1 MMFGLFIKKIQFSMN
16 EAYLI
21 ERYSG
26 KDFKKNTK
34 ISLQKNQELIV
45 VYPDGLSETL
55 KNQFDI
61 KLKEKVK
68 YLFYAQSNRSVQ
80 SVNWGTKSRV
90 SIEVNGKAQTL
101 GGYGTIEF
109 RLMNPMRYIEKRMG
123 TATFVTPEMLTDLVL
138 SKIPQE
144 LLQVVMDLS
153 DKQKK
158 DINTLTVAVKKGLQ
172 TQMTEV
178 LNEMGIE
185 LTDLVV
191 TNVNLKEGDE

>member
-1 MMFGLFIKKIQFSMN
+1 MFGLFSKKIHFSMKDD
-16 EAYLI
+16 YLI
-21 ERYSG
+21 EKHPG
-26 KDFKKNTK
+26 KDFKKKTK
-34 ISLQKNQELIV
+34 ISLEKNQELIL
-45 VYPDGLSETL
+45 VYPDGLSETI

-90 SIEVNGKAQTL
+90 AITIEDKDQTL

-109 RLMNPMRYIEKRMG
+109 RLMNPTRYIEKRMG
-123 TATFVTPEMLTDLVL
+123 TASFVTPEMLTELVL

-144 LLQVVMDLS
+144 LLTVVMNLS
-153 DKQKK
+153 TKQKV
-158 DINTLTVAVKKGLQ
+158 DINSLTVAVKKGLLQ
-172 TQMTEV
+172 QMKEV
-178 LNEMGIE
+178 LSEMGIE

-191 TNVNLKEGDE
+191 TNINLKEGDE

>member
-1 MMFGLFIKKIQFSMN
+1 MFGLFSKKIQFSMKDD
-16 EAYLI
+16 YLI
-21 ERYSG
+21 EKHPG
-26 KDFKKNTK
+26 KDFKKKTK
-34 ISLQKNQELIV
+34 ISLEKNQELIL
-45 VYPDGLSETL
+45 VYPDGLSDTL

-90 SIEVNGKAQTL
+90 VIAIDGKDQTL

-109 RLMNPMRYIEKRMG
+109 RLMNPTRYIEKRMG
-123 TATFVTPEMLTDLVL
+123 TASFVTPDMLTELVL

-144 LLQVVMDLS
+144 LLTVVNES
-153 DKQKK
+153 YR
-158 DINTLTVAVKKGLQ
+158 Q
-172 TQMTEV
+172 TKIRHQFVDCRREKRTSSTNERG

-191 TNVNLKEGDE
+191 TNINLKEGDE

>member
-1 MMFGLFIKKIQFSMN
+1 MFGLFSKKIQFSIN

-21 ERYSG
+21 EKHPG
-26 KDFKKNTK
+26 KDFKKKTK
-34 ISLQKNQELIV
+34 ISLEKNQELIL
-45 VYPDGLSETL
+45 VYPDGLSEAV

-90 SIEVNGKAQTL
+90 AITIGDKEQTL
-101 GGYGTIEF
+101 GGYGMIEF

-123 TATFVTPEMLTDLVL
+123 TASYVTPEMLTELVL

-144 LLQVVMDLS
+144 LLSVVMDLS
-153 DKQKK
+153 DKQKAE
-158 DINTLTVAVKKGLQ
+158 INTLTVAVKKGLLK
-172 TQMTEV
+172 QMKDI
-178 LNEMGIE
+178 LHEMGIE